1 MTTFSS
7 ILMSLMVISCA
18 SLRSYKLHVFRSH
31 IRVNRDHSGGRSI
44 QTKLDE
50 SYAVGSSISIAPTV
64 YREDL
69 YDVLGLSLNATKVEL
84 RDAYWAI
91 AFKTHPD
98 RNDTPEAL
106 CEFRNASYAYKVLG
120 RSEKTRSDYD
130 SKYRTKLYIESMDQ
144 LSRDVIAPFAMEVA
158 MPLLN
163 MTVRGIGSFA
173 VPFFKDAFEQS
184 SALFQAAFTADESM
198 VDDDEEF
205 TGFEAITRA
214 ATAAIKTN
222 LEQRIR
228 RTNDSIV
235 STSARLINTD
245 TQLKEA
251 IEKEGETLEVLGEL
265 KRIDDEDRSSLKNI
279 IR

>member
-1 MTTFSS
+1 MAAFA
-7 ILMSLMVISCA
+7 SLLLSMFVISCIG
-18 SLRSYKLHVFRSH
+18 LRSNQRYGLRSQTH
-31 IRVNRDHSGGRSI
+31 FSRDRLAGRSI
-44 QTKLDE
+44 ITKLDE

-69 YDVLGLSLNATKVEL
+69 YEVLGLSLNATKIQL
-84 RDAYWAI
+84 RDSYWAI

-144 LSRDVIAPFAMEVA
+144 LSRDVIAPFAMDVA

-173 VPFFKDAFEQS
+173 VPFFKDAFQQS
-184 SALFQAAFTADESM
+184 SALFQAAFTPDESM
-198 VDDDEEF
+198 VDEDEEF

-214 ATAAIKTN
+214 ATAAMKAN

-228 RTNDSIV
+228 RTKDSID
-235 STSARLINTD
+235 STSSRLINTG
-245 TQLKEA
+245 TQLREA
-251 IEKEGETLEVLGEL
+251 VEKETEILEALVEL
-265 KRIDDEDRSSLKNI
+265 KRVDEGDKNDLKNFT
-279 IR
+279 R

>member
-7 ILMSLMVISCA
+7 ILMSLMVISCV
-18 SLRSYKLHVFRSH
+18 SLRSYKLHVLRSH
-31 IRVNRDHSGGRSI
+31 IRVNRHLSGGRSI

>member
-1 MTTFSS
+1 MAAFA
-7 ILMSLMVISCA
+7 SLLLSLFVISCIG
-18 SLRSYKLHVFRSH
+18 LRSNQRYGLRSQTH
-31 IRVNRDHSGGRSI
+31 FSRDRLAGRSI
-44 QTKLDE
+44 ITKLDE

-69 YDVLGLSLNATKVEL
+69 YEVLGLSLNATKIQL
-84 RDAYWAI
+84 RDSYWAI

-144 LSRDVIAPFAMEVA
+144 LSRDVIAPFAMDVA

-173 VPFFKDAFEQS
+173 VPFFKDAFQQS
-184 SALFQAAFTADESM
+184 SALFQAAFTPDESM
-198 VDDDEEF
+198 VDEDEEF

-214 ATAAIKTN
+214 ATAAMKAN

-228 RTNDSIV
+228 RTKDSID
-235 STSARLINTD
+235 STSSRLINTG
-245 TQLKEA
+245 TQLREA
-251 IEKEGETLEVLGEL
+251 VEKETEILEALVEL
-265 KRIDDEDRSSLKNI
+265 KRVDEGDKNDLKNFT
-279 IR
+279 R